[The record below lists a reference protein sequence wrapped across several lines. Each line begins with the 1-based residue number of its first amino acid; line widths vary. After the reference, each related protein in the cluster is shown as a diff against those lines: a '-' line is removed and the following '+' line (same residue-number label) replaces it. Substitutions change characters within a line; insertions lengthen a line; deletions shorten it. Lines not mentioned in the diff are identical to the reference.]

1 MILASLIILFVAFS
15 IAAIV
20 AWRLEKKYKEYGQ
33 LKLECDSLHQSA
45 EKAREELAAAR
56 AFQKSALSQLAEING
71 NIEIDLQRLSSIGNL
86 ITAQE
91 QQEKNVR
98 EQLKKETIEIMQKF
112 RQEQEAE
119 LLLAAKEFA
128 TDFTQEN
135 AIRLA
140 AAEKLTAHI
149 EQLRANEA
157 SAIKLAQEKMQEN
170 YLDSHR
176 LLLEDTDLSDIHHL
190 RSIEGMLHNAEPL
203 NKVIWKVYYE
213 KPYTD
218 LIGRLGLST
227 TSPTTGI
234 YKITHIESQMSYVG
248 QAVNIADRWRQHI
261 KRGVGADAPTNNKLY
276 PAMKKY
282 GPEAFTF
289 EIVEICERQKLDTQE
304 DYWQEF
310 YKSKEFGFSIK

>member
-45 EKAREELAAAR
+45 EKAREELAATR
-56 AFQKSALSQLAEING
+56 AFQESALSQLAEINS
-71 NIEIDLQRLSSIGNL
+71 NIEVDLQRLSSIGNL
-86 ITAQE
+86 IAAQE

-112 RQEQEAE
+112 RQEQEDE

-289 EIVEICERQKLDTQE
+289 EIVEICERQKLDAQE

>member
-56 AFQKSALSQLAEING
+56 AFQESALSQLAEING

-86 ITAQE
+86 IVAQE

-289 EIVEICERQKLDTQE
+289 EIIEICERQKLDTQE

>member
-1 MILASLIILFVAFS
+1 M
-15 IAAIV
+15 
-20 AWRLEKKYKEYGQ
+20 
-33 LKLECDSLHQSA
+33 
-45 EKAREELAAAR
+45 
-56 AFQKSALSQLAEING
+56 AEING

-86 ITAQE
+86 IVAQE

-213 KPYTD
+213 KSYTD

-227 TSPTTGI
+227 TSPTTSI
-234 YKITHIESQMSYVG
+234 YKITNIESQMSYVG

-289 EIVEICERQKLDTQE
+289 EIVEICERQKLDAQE

>member
-56 AFQKSALSQLAEING
+56 AFQESALSQLAEING

-86 ITAQE
+86 IVAQE

-289 EIVEICERQKLDTQE
+289 EIIEICERQKLDAQE